1 LSAGFLESIG
11 VLFDDGQV
19 VGPNLHVQSRKYSDG
34 HGMSWMVGNS
44 GKTSGLLGKYAQDCR
59 ILYMYIWDCFCF
71 FESSR
76 HPMCNFPCIIPQHW
90 PQELPSLREHPGFS
104 SSLAVELPVVDVV
117 VASDGDK
124 WAGTSLK
131 FRTIYF

>member
-1 LSAGFLESIG
+1 MDFTGSDRGLAALASLRAGRSLILRFYLTWI
-11 VLFDDGQV
+11 FV
-19 VGPNLHVQSRKYSDG
+19 VN
-34 HGMSWMVGNS
+34 VGSSQQKN
-44 GKTSGLLGKYAQDCR
+44 GEPFMGFNCR

-71 FESSR
+71 FESSS